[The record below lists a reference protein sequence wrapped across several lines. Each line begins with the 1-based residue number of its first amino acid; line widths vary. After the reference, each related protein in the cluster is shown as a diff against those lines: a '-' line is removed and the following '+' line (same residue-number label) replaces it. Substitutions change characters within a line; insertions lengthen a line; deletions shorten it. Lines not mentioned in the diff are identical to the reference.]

1 MSVLILGIA
10 SYPTSFP
17 SFQNSLFS
25 IDSIQLSLTEIAFA
39 QEDNEG
45 GEQDEDVEDVDEE
58 DVEDVDEEELEE
70 EEEVEIDVE
79 VKKGKTKIKIEL
91 EDEKLRFVLD
101 TTVESDILALIA
113 EKTGL
118 DEPQIRSIW
127 DFEIEDEEE
136 DDDENS
142 EEELS
147 ELAEHQVE
155 AKENSE
161 QIILKLQQQI
171 EQLEQRLQ
179 VLLEKFGTGEYFGPV
194 PEPDPV
200 PTSYSISFAGTA
212 TSLDDDS
219 VVTDVD
225 GEIFLETLMTGTYS
239 SKFRITGGEILV
251 GDIFYDFVIG
261 KARVS
266 STGPSGEKDSMII
279 IGQVMDDEGNVNTIK
294 ILLDAESPLAG
305 DFGPEPV
312 EFEITS
318 KSKIA
323 KQWNLSA
330 SGQLSL
336 LEL

>member
-1 MSVLILGIA
+1 MTFSLSSIFLISVLILGIA

-39 QEDNEG
+39 QDN
-45 GEQDEDVEDVDEE
+45 DEE
-58 DVEDVDEEELEE
+58 DVEDVDEEE
-70 EEEVEIDVE
+70 EVEIEVE

-101 TTVESDILALIA
+101 TAVESEILSLIA

-118 DEPQIRSIW
+118 DESQIRSIW
-127 DFEIEDEEE
+127 DFEMEDEEE
-136 DDDENS
+136 DDDKKS

-147 ELAEHQVE
+147 ELAEHEVE
-155 AKENSE
+155 AKENAE

-179 VLLEKFGTGEYFGPV
+179 VLLEKFETGEYFGPV

-225 GEIFLETLMTGTYS
+225 GEIFLETLMTRTYT
-239 SKFRITGGEILV
+239 SKLRITGGEILV
-251 GDIFYDFVIG
+251 GDTFYDFVIG

-266 STGPSGEKDSMII
+266 SAGPSGEKDSMII
-279 IGQVMDDEGNVNTIK
+279 LGQVMDDEGNVNTIK
-294 ILLDAESPLAG
+294 VILDAQSPLTG
-305 DFGPEPV
+305 NFGLEPV

-330 SGQLSL
+330 TGQLSL
-336 LEL
+336 L

>member
-10 SYPTSFP
+10 NYPTSFP

-39 QEDNEG
+39 QDNDE
-45 GEQDEDVEDVDEE
+45 EDVEDVDEE
-58 DVEDVDEEELEE
+58 DVEDVDEEDVDE
-70 EEEVEIDVE
+70 EEEVEIEVE
-79 VKKGKTKIKIEL
+79 VKKEKTKIKIEL

-101 TTVESDILALIA
+101 TTDESKIISLI
-113 EKTGL
+113 EQETGL
-118 DEPQIRSIW
+118 DESQIRSIW

-136 DDDENS
+136 NDDAKS

-147 ELAEHQVE
+147 ELAEHEVE
-155 AKENSE
+155 AKENAE
-161 QIILKLQQQI
+161 QIILKLQQKI

-179 VLLEKFGTGEYFGPV
+179 VLLEKFETGEYFGPV

-200 PTSYSISFAGTA
+200 PTSYSISFVGIA

-225 GEIFLETLMTGTYS
+225 GEIFLETLMTRTYT
-239 SKFRITGGEILV
+239 SKLRITGGEILV
-251 GDIFYDFVIG
+251 GDTFYDFVIG

-279 IGQVMDDEGNVNTIK
+279 LGQVMDDEGNVNTIK
-294 ILLDAESPLAG
+294 IILDAQSPLTG
-305 DFGPEPV
+305 NFGLEPI
-312 EFEITS
+312 EFEIMS

-330 SGQLSL
+330 TGQLSL
-336 LEL
+336 L